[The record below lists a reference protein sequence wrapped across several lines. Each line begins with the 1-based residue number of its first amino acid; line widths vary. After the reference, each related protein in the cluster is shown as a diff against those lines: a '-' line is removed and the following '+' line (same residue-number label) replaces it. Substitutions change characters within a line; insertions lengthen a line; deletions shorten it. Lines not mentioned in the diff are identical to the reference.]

1 MTNKQLELMR
11 RLSAAQVAL
20 WEVIDNPDA
29 KGARQMLEI
38 VMAGA
43 TRMALEI
50 TREIDR

>member
-1 MTNKQLELMR
+1 MDKKIELMR

-20 WEVIDNPDA
+20 WTLIDEPDA